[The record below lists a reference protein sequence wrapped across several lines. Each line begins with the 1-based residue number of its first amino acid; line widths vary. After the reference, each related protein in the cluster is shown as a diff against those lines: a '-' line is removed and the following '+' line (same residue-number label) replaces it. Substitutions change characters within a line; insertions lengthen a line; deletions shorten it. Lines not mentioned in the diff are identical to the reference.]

1 MLRVARSAWLQ
12 SPRSLYLVTVSRSP
26 GEEGKDTYY
35 LHFIH
40 FSISIYYIIF
50 RTYKKRPK
58 VYISGNMA
66 KLVTLGFSFPPS
78 KAKQRQWDNNI
89 FLLRKAEKERTC
101 TKGHSKGRFSD
112 KRKGTTDVRSVIQE
126 GKMVP
131 KWQIVVN
138 LNLQFYRMAIIYGWL
153 KRNN

>member
-1 MLRVARSAWLQ
+1 MPRVTRSAWLQ
-12 SPRSLYLVTVSRSP
+12 SPCSLYLVTVSQSP

-50 RTYKKRPK
+50 RTHEKDLK
-58 VYISGNMA
+58 VTYLEIWWN
-66 KLVTLGFSFPPS
+66 KLTLGFSFSPS
-78 KAKQRQWDNNI
+78 KAKQRQWDKDI
-89 FLLRKAEKERTC
+89 FLLRKAEKKCTC
-101 TKGHSKGRFSD
+101 SKGHSKGSFSD

-138 LNLQFYRMAIIYGWL
+138 LNLQFYGTIIIYGWL